1 MGKIQSLYILS
12 VVGDCIMKKIDRS
25 VERALLGEK
34 YHYFSELREQ
44 YFKALEDVREHL
56 KENPL
61 RPLYESHING
71 VLGISERG
79 EIIIVKETLPSLKQL
94 RVQADRYGID
104 ISDLGRSRTKI
115 VERIEKGLVSENR
128 KPTPESD
135 QEDQNKQK
143 AQKREI
149 TSLPSKNIGK
159 QPKDQEESDGEF
171 DFLDEIEE
179 EIEEEI
185 EVQKPQQS
193 EEEKRLLEQMLTL
206 GNRGGKMTA
215 FVESVDLD
223 TLLSSEGNEDNE

>member
-79 EIIIVKETLPSLKQL
+79 EVIIIKETLPSLKQL

-115 VERIEKGLVSENR
+115 VERIEKGLVSENK

-143 AQKREI
+143 AQTREL
-149 TSLPSKNIGK
+149 TSLHSKNIGK
-159 QPKDQEESDGEF
+159 QPKNQEESDGEF

-179 EIEEEI
+179 EIVE
-185 EVQKPQQS
+185 QKPQQS
-193 EEEKRLLEQMLTL
+193 EEERRLIEQMLAL
-206 GNRGGKMTA
+206 GNRGGKMSA
-215 FVESVDLD
+215 FVENVDLD
-223 TLLSSEGNEDNE
+223 TLLSSESVDNE